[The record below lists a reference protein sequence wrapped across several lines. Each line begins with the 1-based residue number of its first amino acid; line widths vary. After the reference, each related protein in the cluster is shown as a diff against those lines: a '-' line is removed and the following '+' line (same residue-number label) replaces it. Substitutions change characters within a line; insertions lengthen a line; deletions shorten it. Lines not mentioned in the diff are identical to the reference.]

1 MFYLLIFGT
10 AQHDLT
16 GCGTGIL
23 GVVLVEKVD
32 RYIRYQ
38 AGFIGGNNR
47 LSWDL
52 QGGREFW
59 ASLISEALLA
69 QQCFKEIT
77 HHLFKRED
85 NCVCVSMY
93 VCE

>member
-32 RYIRYQ
+32 RHIR
-38 AGFIGGNNR
+38 
-47 LSWDL
+47 LD
-52 QGGREFW
+52 
-59 ASLISEALLA
+59 SLG
-69 QQCFKEIT
+69 EIT
-77 HHLFKRED
+77 G
-85 NCVCVSMY
+85 
-93 VCE
+93 